1 MLASHTYPLG
11 DGNVSLTR
19 LGLDP
24 SNLAHLR
31 SITQHKHK
39 NLNFNN
45 ASAAHLSLRGQ

>member
-1 MLASHTYPLG
+1 MDCGEIESLGHSLAG
-11 DGNVSLTR
+11 K

-24 SNLAHLR
+24 SNLAHLS

-45 ASAAHLSLRGQ
+45 ASVAHLSPRGR